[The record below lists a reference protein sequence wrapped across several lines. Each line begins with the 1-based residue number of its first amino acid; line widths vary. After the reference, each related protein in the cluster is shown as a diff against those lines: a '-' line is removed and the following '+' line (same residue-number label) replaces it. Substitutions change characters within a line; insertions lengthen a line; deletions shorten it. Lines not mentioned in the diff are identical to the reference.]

1 MIKMAEM
8 VELRPGATVQC
19 GDHRYLIT
27 HLLDLE
33 SVLAREEK
41 SGRIERLHLK
51 DLTATPPGEPFDSI
65 QACELSSV
73 DETDWQTAEERFATI
88 RPLLGD
94 LRRTRESVA
103 IQAQAVKVH
112 LGPPLQVRL
121 DCTVRSSYRLIGR
134 I

>member
-1 MIKMAEM
+1 VIKA
-8 VELRPGATVQC
+8 VGVIELRPRAAVQY
-19 GDHRYLIT
+19 GDQRYLIT

-33 SVLAREEK
+33 SVLAREEQ

-51 DLTATPPGEPFDSI
+51 DLTATLPDERADSV

-73 DETDWQTAEERFATI
+73 DEADWQIAEERLAII